1 MHLSC
6 FKIHR
11 WYSISFNLYNADEF
25 FGVKPHEWICLRC
38 AFTELPFL
46 KCNQDENG
54 HDELNCGKIPSPS
67 NAVIDS
73 DPGVVSR
80 AGRKSATKVFKH
92 KRKSPWVPTLT
103 GPFPN
108 VQALYYCAQS
118 ANSNSWVFFVSSYT
132 TAIDSIAARLA
143 LATKKCT
150 QSGNFQFDI
159 NSPFQNTL
167 YPKTKDAFAK
177 YKLDL
182 TIGIHAC
189 IDHAFV
195 NIREFKMPRQPTATK
210 TSHEKWSHIFS
221 VSIMIIPTRLLCQ
234 MQTNSSGAKFL
245 STISKLIKRKKIM
258 SLMFTFFTKREIR
271 HFHVVVVQWR
281 LRNVQTS
288 VMHVQNCCFVL
299 SSYSFFYFLIT
310 AASLRYVVIRREQNF
325 LSASWIAP
333 DDSIRNVFRLI
344 DSFFVSG

>member
-1 MHLSC
+1 MRSRLQAAASQPV
-6 FKIHR
+6 
-11 WYSISFNLYNADEF
+11 SQS
-25 FGVKPHEWICLRC
+25 
-38 AFTELPFL
+38 
-46 KCNQDENG
+46 
-54 HDELNCGKIPSPS
+54 
-67 NAVIDS
+67 VILW
-73 DPGVVSR
+73 DPGAVSG
-80 AGRKSATKVFKH
+80 AGTKSATKVFKH

-108 VQALYYCAQS
+108 GRENAGSWLGTKNALYYCTQS
-118 ANSNSWVFFVSSYT
+118 ANSFSWVLFVSSYT

-281 LRNVQTS
+281 LRNVQKS
-288 VMHVQNCCFVL
+288 VMHVQNCCFSNL
-299 SSYSFFYFLIT
+299 SLLLFCFSHCRLYHHCWS
-310 AASLRYVVIRREQNF
+310 SLLLWSRNF
-325 LSASWIAP
+325 GTIVKWRHTSL
-333 DDSIRNVFRLI
+333 
-344 DSFFVSG
+344 

>member
-25 FGVKPHEWICLRC
+25 FGVKPHEWICLRG

-221 VSIMIIPTRLLCQ
+221 VSGLSWLFQLAYFVKCKRTLLEL
-234 MQTNSSGAKFL
+234 N
-245 STISKLIKRKKIM
+245 
-258 SLMFTFFTKREIR
+258 
-271 HFHVVVVQWR
+271 
-281 LRNVQTS
+281 
-288 VMHVQNCCFVL
+288 
-299 SSYSFFYFLIT
+299 FYQPYP
-310 AASLRYVVIRREQNF
+310 S
-325 LSASWIAP
+325 
-333 DDSIRNVFRLI
+333 
-344 DSFFVSG
+344 